1 MKPYNGFKAQKSA
14 GAREILPAG
23 GYVCRICEAKV
34 EIYKTRNGGTM
45 ETLIWAIEIIE
56 GEHAGFWKKDF
67 DSQTGEDKKWRGT
80 MRINLPKDDGSEQD
94 GWTKRTFEN
103 AMWALEDS
111 NPGYTWDWD
120 EKKLKGK
127 IVGILY
133 RNREWEYNGNT
144 GWTTEAGGVTSV
156 DDIRNGKFKPLKDK
170 PLKNKNANNNN
181 NSSFSALANADENDL
196 PF

>member
-23 GYVCRICEAKV
+23 GYVCRIDGAKV
-34 EIYKTRNGGTM
+34 ETYKTRNGGTM
-45 ETLIWAIEIIE
+45 ETLIWAIEVIE

-94 GWTKRTFEN
+94 SWTKRTFEN

-127 IVGILY
+127 IVGIIY

-144 GWTTEAGGVTSV
+144 GWTTEAGGVTSA

-170 PLKNKNANNNN
+170 PLKNKSNQNN
-181 NSSFSALANADENDL
+181 NSSSSFSDLSDGDL